1 MTIRVAHVGAFD
13 RLSAEDENRDLAVM
27 GLITLLDPD
36 YLKDQELAPDIIN
49 LAYGRDFLEE
59 SKSYD
64 IVILHS
70 IVSTKVRLP
79 SNRFPRLRA
88 SPSHSLKMW
97 RVRLG
102 LSGAKYIA
110 ICEGLEATLSGRE
123 MGEILGYT
131 AIKEDA
137 FVTLY
142 RKS

>member
-13 RLSAEDENRDLAVM
+13 RLSQDDENRDLSVM
-27 GLITLLDPD
+27 GLIALLDPD
-36 YLKDQELAPDIIN
+36 YLKDQDLAPDIIN
-49 LAYGRDFLEE
+49 LTYGRDFLEE

-79 SNRFPRLRA
+79 SSRFPRLRA
-88 SPSHSLKMW
+88 SPSHGLKVW

-102 LSGAKYIA
+102 LTGAKYIA
-110 ICEGLEATLSGRE
+110 ICEGLEATLSGHE
-123 MGEILGYT
+123 MGEILGYNLL
-131 AIKEDA
+131 KEDN

-142 RKS
+142 RRM

>member
-13 RLSAEDENRDLAVM
+13 RLSQADVDRDISVM
-27 GLITLLDPD
+27 GLIALLDSD
-36 YLKDQELAPDIIN
+36 FLKDQDLAPDIIN
-49 LAYGRDFLEE
+49 LAYGRDFLQE

-79 SNRFPRLRA
+79 STRFPRLRA
-88 SPSHSLKMW
+88 SKDHSLKIW

-102 LSGAKYIA
+102 LTGAKYIA
-110 ICEGLEATLSGRE
+110 ICEGLEATLSGIE

-131 AIKEDA
+131 VLKEDGY
-137 FVTLY
+137 VTLY
-142 RKS
+142 RRS